1 MNRQIRAV
9 LVDDEW
15 LARHELRALLAAHPE
30 IIIVGEAENIAQ
42 AQRLIAECTPEVVFL
57 DVQLAGESG
66 FELLNEVDAAFE
78 VIFVTAYDQYALRAF
93 DVNALDYLLKPIPPD
108 RLAKAI
114 QRLSAGEITPAKRL
128 EKFDYTDY
136 LFLTADKRPR
146 FLKINAVVCICA
158 AGDYSEIFTAD
169 GKKTLMPRPLKEWEA
184 RLPEKYF
191 LRISRTAIVNLE
203 YVERVERGANY
214 SCQVYCRNLPAPFA
228 ISRRYTARL
237 KRRAK

>member
-15 LARHELRALLAAHPE
+15 LARHELRTLLAAHPE
-30 IIIVGEAENIAQ
+30 IIIAGEAENIAQ
-42 AQRLIAECTPEVVFL
+42 AQRLIAESRPEVVFL

-66 FELLNEVDAAFE
+66 FELLNEVDAACK
-78 VIFVTAYDQYALRAF
+78 VIFVTAYDKYALRAF
-93 DVNALDYLLKPIPPD
+93 EVNALDYLLKPIPPD

-136 LFLTADKRPR
+136 LFLTTDKRAR
-146 FLKINAVVCICA
+146 FLKINTVVCICA

-191 LRISRTAIVNLE
+191 IRISRAAIVNLE
-203 YVERVERGANY
+203 YVESVERGLNY
-214 SCQVYCRNLPAPFA
+214 SYQVYCRNLPAPFT
-228 ISRRYTARL
+228 ISRRYAARL

>member
-30 IIIVGEAENIAQ
+30 IIIVAEAENIAQ
-42 AQRLIAECTPEVVFL
+42 AQRLIAESRPEVVFL

-66 FELLNEVDAAFE
+66 FELLNEVDTAFK
-78 VIFVTAYDQYALRAF
+78 VIFVTAYDKYALRAF
-93 DVNALDYLLKPIPPD
+93 EVNALDYLLKPIPPD

-114 QRLSAGEITPAKRL
+114 QRLSAPPCGAKRL

-136 LFLTADKRPR
+136 LFLTTDKPPR
-146 FLKINAVVCICA
+146 FIKINTVVCIGA

-169 GKKTLMPRPLKEWEA
+169 GKKTLLLRPLKEWEA

-191 LRISRTAIVNLE
+191 LRISRSVIVNLE
-203 YVERVERGANY
+203 YVERIERGLNY
-214 SCQVYCRNLPAPFA
+214 SYQVYCRNLPAPFT
-228 ISRRYTARL
+228 ISRRYAARL
-237 KRRAK
+237 KSRAK